1 MILKLVVNSIKLFF
15 KKLKQLI
22 AFFYSL
28 LTKDKMETEFNP
40 NKTPRIEKLLSNLKE
55 RGLKDRSND
64 WFRKSDLPDIIKDD
78 KYKEYRKEPVIIRRA
93 VAIDAMLETMTNEK
107 VSEHTHSFEIEEGD
121 LFLGV
126 LPMGSNGLGKVFPN
140 YLTDDEKRM
149 GSLTNRT
156 ETALLGHNTIDYTNI
171 LENGVKSVIEQCDK
185 KLELLKSKDAMFDY
199 DSDAFYRSVK
209 ISCEAVIKF
218 ANRFADKADEDA
230 KKAKTEERKLE
241 LEKMAKIARKVPESP
256 AETFQ
261 EALQSIWFVHL
272 ALHSSMN
279 FMSLG
284 RLDQVLIKNLRK
296 EKDTD
301 FAVELFEN
309 FIIKAAW
316 RLNLTTEYLVE
327 QDHMDHNAALGV
339 HAYYL
344 DQRAGTNN
352 FLQNIIIGGITPDGK
367 DATNECTYLIL
378 QAFENVNLST
388 PGIYVRLG
396 KNNKDQLFTRVA
408 KTLHKTKNLPS
419 ILNDDVLIP
428 AMYNAIS
435 QDEKSKEKQKEFQE
449 LANDYCVDGCWEPIF
464 NGKCDWTFGMVNGLT
479 VLECTLNNGAT
490 LNPNPGL
497 LKGEKLS
504 PLTGNITDYESLK
517 DALKTQIQFFV
528 DQSAMSMY
536 KYYML
541 DEYVIPS
548 PLISAFFG
556 KCMENGRDKSWN
568 GAEHTIG
575 GTILGG
581 VPDMVNTIAAIKKW
595 TMDTPKYKMND
606 VINALKYNF
615 VCSGEA
621 ESKTQLETQLIYDQI
636 KWDFRY
642 DSPQFG
648 YNDEYTTEIA
658 KFILDTYYEAVF
670 NSKKLADKVFLDI
683 PSKEDEKEVFALR
696 KVAGYYGKAMREI
709 PGYENFDIKFTA
721 GMGTFEQYNWQGA
734 GNAASAS
741 RDSGEPLAPNFTP
754 VSGTMK
760 SGIANLLNTF
770 KKLNLE
776 RFAAGVITDICLDE
790 AYSHVEVLDA
800 ILHKFVDEK
809 GNMLTVTVGT
819 QEEYKTIYELAKSTA
834 QMEDREKASQML
846 GKYADVIVRVG
857 GWNAPFITLP
867 FSHMENYVSRPADY
881 RQN

>member
-1 MILKLVVNSIKLFF
+1 MKTDFN
-15 KKLKQLI
+15 
-22 AFFYSL
+22 
-28 LTKDKMETEFNP
+28 ET
-40 NKTPRIEKLLSNLKE
+40 KTPRINKLLSNLRE
-55 RGLKDRSND
+55 RGLKNRSGE
-64 WFRKSDLPDIIKDD
+64 WFKRSELPDIIKDE
-78 KYKEYRKEPVIIRRA
+78 KYKLYRKEPVIIRRA
-93 VAIDAMLETMTNEK
+93 VAIDAMLKTMTNK
-107 VSEHTHSFEIEEGD
+107 KISAHTHSFEIEDGD

-140 YLTDDEKRM
+140 YLTEDEKRI

-171 LENGVKSVIEQCDK
+171 LEKGVKSVINQCDE
-185 KLELLKSKDAMFDY
+185 KLQALNAKDAMFDY
-199 DSDAFYRSVK
+199 DSDTFYRSVK
-209 ISCEAVIKF
+209 ISCEAVVQF
-218 ANRFADKADEDA
+218 AGRYADKAENDA
-230 KKAKTEERKLE
+230 KNEQIEERKKE
-241 LEKMAKIARKVPESP
+241 LLNMARIARKVPENP
-256 AETFQ
+256 AETFY

-279 FMSLG
+279 YMSLG
-284 RLDQVLIKNLRK
+284 RLDQVLNKYLQK

-301 FAVELFEN
+301 FAIELFEN

-339 HAYYL
+339 HPYYL
-344 DQRAGTNN
+344 DQRAGINN
-352 FLQNIIIGGITPDGK
+352 FLQNIIIGGITPEGI

-396 KNNKDQLFTRVA
+396 KSSPEKLFTRVS
-408 KTLHKTKNLPS
+408 KSLHKTKNLPS

-428 AMYNAIS
+428 AMHTAIT
-435 QDEKSKEKQKEFQE
+435 QDIKSAEVNNKYQK

-464 NGKCDWTFGMVNGLT
+464 NGKCDWTFGMINGMT

-490 LNPNPGL
+490 LNPNPEL

-504 PLTGNITDYESLK
+504 PLTQEITDYESLK
-517 DALKTQIQFFV
+517 EALKTQIQFFV
-528 DQSAMSMY
+528 DQSAISMY

-541 DEYVIPS
+541 DEYIIPS

-556 KCMENGRDKSWN
+556 TCMEKGRDKSWN

-595 TMDTPKYKMND
+595 VIDKDNQKYKMKD

-615 VCSGEA
+615 VCKNGT
-621 ESKTQLETQLIYDQI
+621 ESKKQLETQLIYDSI
-636 KWDFRY
+636 KLDFRTN
-642 DSPQFG
+642 SPQFG
-648 YNDEYTTEIA
+648 YDDDYTTEIA
-658 KFILDTYYEAVF
+658 KFILDTYHKAVL
-670 NSKKLADKVFLDI
+670 NSKKLADKVFLN
-683 PSKEDEKEVFALR
+683 PPKPEDEKEVYALR
-696 KVAGYYGKAMREI
+696 KVAGYFGKAMKEI

-721 GMGTFEQYNWQGA
+721 GIGTFEQYNWQGA

-760 SGIANLLNTF
+760 RGIASLLSTF
-770 KKLNLE
+770 KKLDLE
-776 RFAAGVITDICLDE
+776 RFAAGVITDVCLEE
-790 AYSHVEVLDA
+790 AHSHIEVLDA
-800 ILHKFVDEK
+800 ILHKFIEDK

-819 QEEYKTIYELAKSTA
+819 SDEYQTIYDLAKSTA
-834 QMEDREKASQML
+834 QMDDREEAAKIL
-846 GKYADVIVRVG
+846 GKYSNIIVRVG

-867 FSHMENYVSRPADY
+867 LCHMENYVHRPSKFKS
-881 RQN
+881 